1 MRDRQRQLA
10 IAKKLEPVAEDP
22 LLEAG
27 FLLDHI
33 TAHPEKE
40 ATDLITRRL
49 SGEPLQYVLG
59 EWDYW
64 GMTFKVDE
72 RALIPRPDTELLT
85 STALKLIS
93 GGERVLDL
101 CCGSGCIGISI
112 AASVSVELVSADIS
126 RDALSLTE
134 ENAERHAVHLTTVES
149 DLFDRISGTFDL
161 IVCNPPYL
169 SEEEVASMEH
179 SLWFEP
185 IIALYGGKD
194 GLEFYRKIREK
205 YSDYLRPGGTML
217 LEIGWLQEKAAR
229 DLFRGAEIL
238 HDFGN
243 RPRCL
248 IVKKDDRKTEKTERT
263 I

>member
-1 MRDRQRQLA
+1 MRDRQRQLV
-10 IAKKLEPVAEDP
+10 IARKLEPVAEDP
-22 LLEAG
+22 FLEAG
-27 FLLDHI
+27 FLLDYL

-40 ATDLITRRL
+40 AADLITRRI

-64 GMTFKVDE
+64 GMTFKVDR
-72 RALIPRPDTELLT
+72 RALIPRSDTELLT
-85 STALKLIS
+85 STALRLLS

-112 AASVSVELVSADIS
+112 AASVSVDLVCADIS

-134 ENAERHAVHLTTVES
+134 ENAERHDVHLTSVES

-169 SEEEVASMEH
+169 SEDEIASMEY
-179 SLWFEP
+179 SLRFEP
-185 IIALYGGKD
+185 MIALYGGKD

-205 YSDYLRPGGTML
+205 YSDYLRPRGTML
-217 LEIGWLQEKAAR
+217 LEIGWLQEEAVR
-229 DLFRGAEIL
+229 NLFRGAKVL
-238 HDFGN
+238 YDFGN

-248 IVKKDDRKTEKTERT
+248 IVKKDD
-263 I
+263 